1 MPRLL
6 PLTLTVGAA
15 LLTVPATA
23 SAIVGG
29 TTTTK
34 AWPHMAGMEYQAPGA
49 AEHGFRCGGSLIKP
63 DVILTAA
70 HCVDDSEGEGG
81 TLPAERFRFL
91 LGTNTRS
98 AGGERIAATQIL
110 EHPQYD
116 ATDGGAADVALV
128 KLASASQ
135 AGAPIRL
142 ATATEYDAG
151 VDATIIGWGAKFSGA
166 PTVPDDLQE
175 AQVPLVSDQQCAL
188 AYGVTG
194 LLIGRPDAPTAICA
208 GELLGGKDSCQGDSG
223 GPLMVP
229 AGAGGG
235 FALVGV
241 VSYGLGCA
249 FPTQYGV
256 YGEAAGDALRG
267 WVESEASRL
276 SVADDPAPAP
286 APTPSTSRVWHP
298 NNPSAVPTG
307 NSTAMPNVPGAAA
320 SKAPATRV
328 VLTFPR
334 RLGSASDANRLGTL
348 DVAFR
353 TSGFLNGVTVSL
365 VRGGKT
371 VASKKLASLAP
382 GSHTIGLAVRR
393 KLRSGKVT
401 MRIVGTDAAGRRV
414 KQTKTLKLSR

>member
-1 MPRLL
+1 MRRLL
-6 PLTLTVGAA
+6 PLTLSVGV
-15 LLTVPATA
+15 LLTVPTAA

-29 TTTTK
+29 ETSTR
-34 AWPHMAGMEYQAPGA
+34 AWPHMAGMEYRAPDA
-49 AEHGFRCGGSLIKP
+49 ADFRFRCGGSLIKP

-70 HCVDDSEGEGG
+70 HCVDDSEGDGG
-81 TLPAERFRFL
+81 TLPADRFRFL
-91 LGTNTRS
+91 LGTSKRS

-128 KLASASQ
+128 KLASAST
-135 AGAPIRL
+135 AGAPIRV
-142 ATATEYDAG
+142 ATSSEYAAG
-151 VDATIIGWGAKFSGA
+151 VDATIIGWGAERSGA
-166 PTVPDDLQE
+166 SELPDELQE
-175 AQVPLVSDQQCAL
+175 AQVGLVSDQQCAL

-223 GPLMVP
+223 GPLMTP
-229 AGAGGG
+229 AAGGG

-256 YGEAAGDALRG
+256 YGEAGGDALRP
-267 WVESEASRL
+267 WIEQNAATL
-276 SVADDPAPAP
+276 STADDPPAP
-286 APTPSTSRVWHP
+286 AAQAPTTSRVWFP

-307 NSTAMPNVPGAAA
+307 NSTAMPNVPGASA
-320 SKAPATRV
+320 SKSSAARV

-348 DVAFR
+348 DVSFR
-353 TSGFLNGVTVSL
+353 TTGFLSGVTVSL

-371 VASKKLASLAP
+371 VASKKLGSLAP
-382 GSHTIGLAVRR
+382 GSHTLGLAVRR
-393 KLRSGKVT
+393 KLRTGKVT
-401 MRIVGTDAAGRRV
+401 MRIVGTDGAGRRV